1 MVMMS
6 RFVAFVEWRLYSKES
21 ARVYGV
27 VFFFSSRRRHTR
39 CSRDWSS
46 DVCSSDLPGRFVSG
60 ALELERPRG
69 SDRRRRRPIGIRV
82 EEVPSS
88 DHESRPVS
96 GHEAEALLR
105 EPWRSTATEGQG
117 SGTPQGEVR
126 TTSRTTLSQEYSK
139 MARITGVVKWFN
151 DAKGF
156 GFITPENGE
165 KDCFVHH
172 TAIQAQGVKSLA
184 EGERVEFD
192 VVQGQKGPAAQNV
205 VKL

>member
-1 MVMMS
+1 MRSSPPSDNDPETVS
-6 RFVAFVEWRLYSKES
+6 RTWAT
-21 ARVYGV
+21 ARVVSFLGL
-27 VFFFSSRRRHTR
+27 SHWSRP
-39 CSRDWSS
+39 D
-46 DVCSSDLPGRFVSG
+46 
-60 ALELERPRG
+60 G
-69 SDRRRRRPIGIRV
+69 SDRRRRRPFGIRV
-82 EEVPSS
+82 EEVPSP
-88 DHESRPVS
+88 DHESRTVS
-96 GHEAEALLR
+96 GHEAETLLR

-139 MARITGVVKWFN
+139 MARITGIVKWFN

-172 TAIQAQGVKSLA
+172 TAIQAQGFKSLA
-184 EGERVEFD
+184 EGERVEFE
-192 VVQGQKGPAAQNV
+192 VVQGAKGPAAQNV